1 MFRVQVGQ
9 IRINNDRAVRLQ
21 KRIERLQTRIV
32 KQHDM
37 MIKHLDEYHKELIS
51 SVKTSIEHHQQQ

>member
-37 MIKHLDEYHKELIS
+37 MIKHLDEYHKVLVEDIIKNVS
-51 SVKTSIEHHQQQ
+51 KNAE